1 MNLQDAL
8 KKAKQTTEESR
19 AKYRSKQLN
28 RPISVT
34 GLIQYLQEQLTVNN
48 FGPMPPMTKENRRK
62 INGFIKFLKNNG
74 FNDKDIYLFIDKCV
88 ENWYMLQNIDMYT
101 DKRKKYK
108 LDTRPNLVDIIHC
121 KTQIFNELNQ
131 EELDEEID
139 LLDAWGDM

>member
-1 MNLQDAL
+1 MNLQDAIE
-8 KKAKQTTEESR
+8 KAKKTTKEAR
-19 AKYRSKQLN
+19 AKYRQKQIN
-28 RPISVT
+28 RPVTVT
-34 GLIQYLQEQLTVNN
+34 GVIGYLTEQLRTNN
-48 FGPMPPMTKENRRK
+48 FGPMPPMTKENRLK

-131 EELDEEID
+131 EKDEEID
-139 LLDAWGDM
+139 LLDAWGNM

>member
-1 MNLQDAL
+1 
-8 KKAKQTTEESR
+8 
-19 AKYRSKQLN
+19 
-28 RPISVT
+28 
-34 GLIQYLQEQLTVNN
+34 
-48 FGPMPPMTKENRRK
+48 MPPMTKENRRK